1 MKPSIVPFQ
10 VTAATRDE
18 DIPTVL
24 LEDGQESRRRPGTEF
39 YMVTR
44 DGLET
49 IGAALDWYGPAMLA
63 VMEAARSESVKRRGG
78 FRLSWS
84 WAQRAGIS
92 ERQLRTARQALSGAP
107 EWVSVKDGGRGATTI
122 TLTRAGRDALEY
134 RRN

>member
-1 MKPSIVPFQ
+1 MKPCIVPFQ
-10 VTAATRDE
+10 ITPATRDE

-24 LEDGQESRRRPGTEF
+24 LDDGQESRRRSGTEF

-49 IGAALDWYGPAMLA
+49 IGATLGWHGPSMLA

-78 FRLSWS
+78 FRLSWA
-84 WAQRAGIS
+84 WAERAGLTKW
-92 ERQLRTARQALSGAP
+92 QLREVRRVLSGAP
-107 EWVSVKDGGRGATTI
+107 TWVTVEDGGRGATVL
-122 TLTRAGRDALEY
+122 TLTRAAREALEY